1 MGEAVKL
8 ARDSDEKIR
17 LRTNLVVWVFY
28 MSDSFLKHIT
38 TEMGQCDNLHSE
50 VVPLINVSLLEL
62 SKLAPPDLIFVE
74 TGPNWAQ
81 KIVEL
86 QNVETPIVA
95 EGNEA
100 SLIVFGDQED
110 NSSLRVS
117 LKMGA
122 ADFLSSK
129 SRLSDFF
136 PLLKSVAEEKI
147 SRRNMGEFIVFINSK
162 GGSGAST
169 LALNSAL
176 EIASCHPEQV
186 LILDLDLQFGVIED
200 YLNLS
205 SPHSL
210 ADAIA
215 QVGDIDESS
224 LNGLVTKHESGLHVL
239 AFNSENSQDNYEKA
253 HQIKKLLPIL
263 REYYLYVIVDMSR
276 GMDRLFSSVLAPA
289 TKTYIVAQQNLVS
302 IKNASRM
309 LKQLSYDYG
318 IQKEHVEVVV
328 NRYEKRGA
336 IGVKDMEGAINGSK
350 LHLIPN
356 DFKVAIE
363 SANLGKPLIDV
374 KSNSAISKGVK
385 EFAYTMM
392 PHKET
397 KQSWI
402 KRLFS

>member
-8 ARDSDEKIR
+8 TRDSDERPR

-28 MSDSFLKHIT
+28 ISEPFLNHIT
-38 TEMGQCDNLHSE
+38 METSQCDNLHCE
-50 VVPLINVSLLEL
+50 AVPLINVSLLEL
-62 SKLAPPDLIFVE
+62 SKLAPPDIIFVE

-86 QNVETPIVA
+86 QNLDTPIVP

-100 SLIVFGDQED
+100 SLIVFGDEED
-110 NSSLRVS
+110 NSALRIS

-122 ADFLSSK
+122 ADYLSSK
-129 SRLSDFF
+129 SRLADFL
-136 PLLKSVAEEKI
+136 PMLKSLAEEKI

-176 EIASCHPEQV
+176 EIATHHPEQV
-186 LILDLDLQFGVIED
+186 LLLDLDLQFGVIED
-200 YLNLS
+200 YLNIS
-205 SPHSL
+205 SPYSI

-224 LNGLVTKHESGLHVL
+224 LGSLVTKHESGLHVL
-239 AFNSENSQDNYEKA
+239 GFNHDHSQDNYDKA
-253 HQIKKLLPIL
+253 LQIKKLLPIL
-263 REYYLYVIVDMSR
+263 REFYLYVIVDMSR
-276 GMDRLFSSVLAPA
+276 GMDRLFASVLAPA
-289 TKTYIVAQQNLVS
+289 TKTYIVTQQNLVS

-309 LKQLSYDYG
+309 IKQLSYEFG
-318 IQKEHVEVVV
+318 IQQEHVEVVV
-328 NRYEKRGA
+328 NRYEKRGP
-336 IGVKDMEGAINGSK
+336 IGIKDMEGAINGAK
-350 LHLIPN
+350 LQLIPN

-385 EFAYTMM
+385 EFALTMM
-392 PHKET
+392 PNKEE